1 MSNKIDY
8 DKVMQVLKSSK
19 YDINIWDIM
28 TEFDSKEDEEVL
40 DVIEEYRDE
49 FDKFL
54 DKSLSHIME
63 RVALR
68 IAFATVGDDKN

>member
-54 DKSLSHIME
+54 DKSLSQIME

>member
-1 MSNKIDY
+1 MSNRIDY
-8 DKVMQVLKSSK
+8 DKVMQVLKNSK

-28 TEFDSKEDEEVL
+28 TGFDSKEDEEVL

-63 RVALR
+63 RLALR

>member
-1 MSNKIDY
+1 MSNRIDY
-8 DKVMQVLKSSK
+8 DKVMQVLKNSK

-63 RVALR
+63 RLA
-68 IAFATVGDDKN
+68 

>member
-1 MSNKIDY
+1 MGKKIDY
-8 DKVMQVLKSSK
+8 DKVMQVLKSSR

-28 TEFDSKEDEEVL
+28 TEFDSEEDEEIISI
-40 DVIEEYRDE
+40 IEEYRDE

-63 RVALR
+63 RLVLR
-68 IAFATVGDDKN
+68 IAFATAGDNED